1 MEKLKSMVPDAL
13 KEVVG
18 ASSAD
23 DILST
28 SSSLLRFFLALPDFH
43 LMTRD
48 LVDPERCVCGKNK
61 DAALDAKQKGNRC
74 FSTADFSGALTFY
87 SQALILAPFDA
98 RDKDKNLV
106 SVLYVNRAVVL
117 YKLGFKIECLRDC
130 NRALQISPGYA
141 KAWYWRGKINASS
154 ENYEDA
160 MADLHVANLMETS
173 LGGKRQIEGEMKI
186 LQVQF
191 TRTSGSSTQHDEN
204 IFRISDEPHE
214 GKVKS
219 IVMPHKG
226 RGMASTGEIPPSY
239 LVHSEEP
246 YAAVILKN
254 CRDRYCHYCFNEL
267 PVDVVPCSSCA
278 IPRYCSE
285 HCQLKAGG
293 GRTRNNLEEVGLH
306 VEVPIEIE
314 NHIRKV
320 ASENGEENILEHF
333 PEHRHECLDA
343 NWPAVLP
350 HEVVLAGQ
358 VVVKSLVQRRDLV
371 EIKALD
377 LSYSY
382 TELAVEVKLEL
393 CIYAIVLLVCLQHSL
408 SLELP
413 VNPYFLHQVIIIMC
427 QIRLNSMAIIRM
439 KSSDLNAP
447 QNPHRKFSSSEGA
460 SASTI
465 EQVSVGQAIYAVGS
479 LFNHSCRPNIHA
491 YFLARTL
498 FIRTTELVEAGCSLE
513 LSYGPQVGQWN
524 CQDRLKFL
532 EEKYYFQ
539 CQCRSCS
546 VVNLSDL
553 VLSAFHCVHPH
564 CSGIV
569 LDTFDIK
576 SETDKLKQSRHAG
589 DIYSLEPYVQV
600 EKLGDLYAGEL
611 DHSALEKSYSSL
623 RASVG
628 YCLKCGSRCDLQS
641 SRLMVSKALGNIKRL
656 RDEIAR
662 KELSSSLLSKALES
676 LDQLRKMLHAY
687 NKSIAEILEKLY
699 SPDHVVIGYEL
710 VKLLSIQLSLG
721 DVAAG
726 ETLNRLCIIFE
737 HHYGSHAAV
746 VFPYLRSFKRE
757 ARKLCE
763 VEDS

>member
-1 MEKLKSMVPDAL
+1 MERLKSMVPDTL
-13 KEVVG
+13 KAVVG

-28 SSSLLRFFLALPDFH
+28 SASLLHFFLALPEFQ
-43 LMTRD
+43 LMVRD
-48 LVDPERCVCGKNK
+48 LVDPERCVSGKNK

-74 FSTADFSGALTFY
+74 FSSADFSGALAFY
-87 SQALILAPFDA
+87 SQALIVAPFDA

-106 SVLYVNRAVVL
+106 SVLYVNRAVAL

-130 NRALQISPGYA
+130 NRVLQISPGYA

-173 LGGKRQIEGEMKI
+173 SGGKRQIEGEMKL

-191 TRTSGSSTQHDEN
+191 TTTSGSLTQHDEN
-204 IFRISDEPHE
+204 IFKISDVPHE
-214 GKVKS
+214 VKVKS

-254 CRDRYCHYCFNEL
+254 CRHRYCHYCFNEL
-267 PVDVVPCSSCA
+267 PVDVVPCSFCA

-293 GRTRNNLEEVGLH
+293 HQSRNNVEEVSLH
-306 VEVPIEIE
+306 VEVPTEIE
-314 NHIRKV
+314 NHIREV
-320 ASENGEENILEHF
+320 TSENWEEKIPEHF

-350 HEVVLAGQ
+350 HEVVLAGR

-408 SLELP
+408 SLDLP
-413 VNPYFLHQVIIIMC
+413 VNPYFVYQVVRSYLYLVTNASHPFLSMRIIIIMC

-439 KSSDLNAP
+439 KSSDPNTP
-447 QNPHRKFSSSEGA
+447 QDPHRKLSSNEAA

-465 EQVSVGQAIYAVGS
+465 EQVSPDS
-479 LFNHSCRPNIHA
+479 TLFNQALAFLMEYHRGQRWSSYLCRW
-491 YFLARTL
+491 
-498 FIRTTELVEAGCSLE
+498 
-513 LSYGPQVGQWN
+513 Q
-524 CQDRLKFL
+524 
-532 EEKYYFQ
+532 
-539 CQCRSCS
+539 S
-546 VVNLSDL
+546 V
-553 VLSAFHCVHPH
+553 
-564 CSGIV
+564 
-569 LDTFDIK
+569 
-576 SETDKLKQSRHAG
+576 
-589 DIYSLEPYVQV
+589 
-600 EKLGDLYAGEL
+600 
-611 DHSALEKSYSSL
+611 
-623 RASVG
+623 
-628 YCLKCGSRCDLQS
+628 
-641 SRLMVSKALGNIKRL
+641 
-656 RDEIAR
+656 
-662 KELSSSLLSKALES
+662 
-676 LDQLRKMLHAY
+676 
-687 NKSIAEILEKLY
+687 
-699 SPDHVVIGYEL
+699 
-710 VKLLSIQLSLG
+710 
-721 DVAAG
+721 
-726 ETLNRLCIIFE
+726 
-737 HHYGSHAAV
+737 
-746 VFPYLRSFKRE
+746 
-757 ARKLCE
+757 
-763 VEDS
+763 

>member
-1 MEKLKSMVPDAL
+1 MERLKSMVPDTL
-13 KEVVG
+13 KAVVG

-28 SSSLLRFFLALPDFH
+28 SASLLHFFLALPEFQ
-43 LMTRD
+43 LMVRD
-48 LVDPERCVCGKNK
+48 LVDPERCVSGKNK

-74 FSTADFSGALTFY
+74 FSSADFSGALAFY
-87 SQALILAPFDA
+87 SQALIVAPFDA

-106 SVLYVNRAVVL
+106 SVLYVNRAVAL
-117 YKLGFKIECLRDC
+117 YKIGFKIECLRDC
-130 NRALQISPGYA
+130 NRVLQISPGYA

-173 LGGKRQIEGEMKI
+173 SGGKRQIEGEMKL

-191 TRTSGSSTQHDEN
+191 TTTSGSLTQHDEN
-204 IFRISDEPHE
+204 IFKISDVPHE
-214 GKVKS
+214 VKVKS

-254 CRDRYCHYCFNEL
+254 CRHRYCHYCFNEL
-267 PVDVVPCSSCA
+267 PVDVVPCSFCA

-293 GRTRNNLEEVGLH
+293 HQSRNNVEEVSLH
-306 VEVPIEIE
+306 VEVPTEIE
-314 NHIRKV
+314 NHIREV
-320 ASENGEENILEHF
+320 TSENWEEKIPEHF

-350 HEVVLAGQ
+350 HEVVLAGR

-408 SLELP
+408 SLDLP
-413 VNPYFLHQVIIIMC
+413 VNPYFVY
-427 QIRLNSMAIIRM
+427 
-439 KSSDLNAP
+439 
-447 QNPHRKFSSSEGA
+447 
-460 SASTI
+460 
-465 EQVSVGQAIYAVGS
+465 QVSVGQAIYAVGS

-513 LSYGPQVGQWN
+513 LSYGPQVGQWS

-532 EEKYYFQ
+532 GENYCFR

-553 VLSAFHCVHPH
+553 VLSAFHCFHPH

-576 SETDKLKQSRHAG
+576 SETEKLKQSRHAG

-600 EKLGDLYAGEL
+600 DKFGDLYAGEM
-611 DHSALEKSYSSL
+611 DHNAQEKSYSSL
-623 RASVG
+623 HAGVG
-628 YCLKCGSRCDLQS
+628 YCLKCGSHCDLES
-641 SRLMVSKALGNIKRL
+641 SCLMVSKALGNIKRL
-656 RDEIAR
+656 QDGIVR
-662 KELSSSLLSKALES
+662 KELSSSLLSNALES
-676 LDQLRKMLHAY
+676 LDQLRKVLHAY
-687 NKSIAEILEKLY
+687 NKSIAEAEDSIAQAFCFIGELQCAMGHCKSSIQILEKLY

-721 DVAAG
+721 DVDAG
-726 ETLNRLCIIFE
+726 ETLNRLVIIFE

-746 VFPYLRSFKRE
+746 VFPYLKSFKRE